1 MAKKKL
7 TEKEQLEE
15 RREKVLAKGR
25 KFKYPLQY
33 ARHKLVFN
41 TILIALLAIILVVVA
56 GWLMLYKT
64 QTASDV
70 LYRVTQVLPV
80 SVANVDGK
88 EVKYSDYLMIY
99 RSSLQTIEQQSGKL
113 GDDADANA
121 VRNEYKRN
129 SLDNAEEYAYA
140 MKLAEEK
147 GIMVSDEEIAEEFNK
162 QLNMGGVERGEESF
176 LKILNDNFGMTK
188 SEYERM
194 LMMSLTKYKVMVEI
208 DDDAKKVDSKVQK
221 LLKEK
226 EGDMRAVAEE
236 LGEAVQ
242 YEETGGLVDN
252 KNIDGGRSTVAQT
265 LEPGKISE
273 RFISTSG
280 DGYYY
285 VKLISKTDAQV
296 NYVSIKIPFTKFD
309 EEMKNLRD
317 NGGITEYITIE

>member
-41 TILIALLAIILVVVA
+41 TILIALLAVIVVLVA

-64 QTASDV
+64 QTTSDV
-70 LYRVTQVLPV
+70 LYRATQILPV

-99 RSSLQTIEQQSGKL
+99 RSSLQTVEQQSGKL

-121 VRNEYKRN
+121 VRNEYKRA
-129 SLDNAEEYAYA
+129 SLDSAEEYTYA
-140 MKLAEEK
+140 MKIAEEK
-147 GIMVSDEEIAEEFNK
+147 GITVSDEEVAEEFNK
-162 QLNMGGVERGEESF
+162 HLNMGGVERSEESF

-188 SEYERM
+188 SEYEKM
-194 LMMSLTKYKVMVEI
+194 LRMSLLKYKVMMEI
-208 DDDAKKVDSKVQK
+208 DDNAKQIDAKVQK

-226 EGDMRAVAEE
+226 DGDMRAIAEE
-236 LGEAVQ
+236 LGEAIQ

-252 KNIDGGRSTVAQT
+252 KNIDGGRATMAQT
-265 LEPGKISE
+265 LEPGQVSE

-285 VKLISKTDAQV
+285 VKLISKTDGQV
-296 NYVSIKIPFTKFD
+296 NYASIKVPFTKFD
-309 EEMKNLRD
+309 EDMQNLR
-317 NGGITEYITIE
+317 NNEGIKEYITIE

>member
-162 QLNMGGVERGEESF
+162 HLNMGGVERGEESF

>member
-41 TILIALLAIILVVVA
+41 TILIALLAVIVVLVA

-64 QTASDV
+64 QTTSDV
-70 LYRVTQVLPV
+70 LYRATQMLPV

-88 EVKYSDYLMIY
+88 EVRYSDYLMIY
-99 RSSLQTIEQQSGKL
+99 RSSLQTVEQQSGKL

-121 VRNEYKRN
+121 VRNEYKRA
-129 SLDNAEEYAYA
+129 SLDSAEEYTYA
-140 MKLAEEK
+140 MKIAEER
-147 GIMVSDEEIAEEFNK
+147 GITVSDEEVAEEFNK
-162 QLNMGGVERGEESF
+162 HLNMGGVERSEESF

-188 SEYERM
+188 SEYEKM
-194 LMMSLTKYKVMVEI
+194 LKMSLLKYKVMMEI
-208 DDDAKKVDSKVQK
+208 DDNAKTIDSKVQK

-252 KNIDGGRSTVAQT
+252 KNIDGGRSTAAQT
-265 LEPGKISE
+265 LEPGEVSE